1 MTLAVAGAL
10 LGAFAYRVAVSREG
24 IVATARPVPF
34 GEVIELSDL
43 REVLLPPDT
52 GLVTIPWTDV
62 NTLVG
67 LHAAT
72 DLFTNQTLT
81 RDALTAKLSPAPGEA
96 VVGLSVEVGHAPS
109 VALQVRDQV
118 LVITGGASPPRR
130 ASVVSAG
137 DADVSGKRS
146 IDVLVP
152 QADSEEL
159 ALASLD
165 GRIAVVLVGR
175 G

>member
-1 MTLAVAGAL
+1 MTA
-10 LGAFAYRVAVSREG
+10 S
-24 IVATARPVPF
+24 T
-34 GEVIELSDL
+34 
-43 REVLLPPDT
+43 
-52 GLVTIPWTDV
+52 
-62 NTLVG
+62 
-67 LHAAT
+67 H
-72 DLFTNQTLT
+72 
-81 RDALTAKLSPAPGEA
+81 KLSPAPGEA

-109 VALQVRDQV
+109 VELQIRDQV
-118 LVITGGASPPRR
+118 LVITGGVSPPRR

-137 DADVSGKRS
+137 DPDVSGKRS